1 MVKGSQVSDA
11 ATDQNVVTDD
21 RRSADGAE
29 PRFKS
34 EARLY
39 ILALAATIAI
49 GALSMVAAALFT
61 VG

>member
-1 MVKGSQVSDA
+1 MSDA